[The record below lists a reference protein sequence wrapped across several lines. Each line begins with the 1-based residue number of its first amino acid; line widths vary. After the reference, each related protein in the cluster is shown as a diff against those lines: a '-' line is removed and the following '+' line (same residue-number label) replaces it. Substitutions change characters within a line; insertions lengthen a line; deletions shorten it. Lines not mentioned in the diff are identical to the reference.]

1 MRMLGNYFLLSS
13 NNSLAFIRDN
23 KDVKQQAEG
32 LLPNGGNLN
41 TRTTDDFVIQVY
53 QDIKVLISIAI
64 IELIKVDNM
73 CLELEHNI
81 SNRVVIYMI
90 D

>member
-1 MRMLGNYFLLSS
+1 MRMLGYYFLLSS

-23 KDVKQQAEG
+23 KDVKQAEG
-32 LLPNGGNLN
+32 ILPNGGNLN

-53 QDIKVLISIAI
+53 QDIKIFYFNCNYY
-64 IELIKVDNM
+64 LIKIDNM

-81 SNRVVIYMI
+81 SNRVVI
-90 D
+90 